1 MNIKL
6 PFFLLIPMMGFSQ
19 LQIGQSIYGEAPGDV
34 SGASVDI
41 SANGRIIAIGAPGN
55 DNSNG
60 FGAGHVRIYENVLGD
75 WIQIGQDIDGE
86 NDSDGSGNSV
96 SLSADGNIVAIA
108 SPGSSNNGFAAGH
121 VRVFENI
128 LGVWTQMGNNIEGQ
142 GEEDYSS
149 SSVFLSAN
157 GNVVAI
163 AGGAGVYSTGYVR
176 IYENVLGD
184 WVQIGQDI
192 NGENM
197 GDAYNGQSISLS
209 ENGNIIAIG
218 SPSSSNENGE
228 FSGQVRVYEF
238 IEGVWTQIGQ
248 DIMGESEGD
257 NSGYS
262 VSISSNGNI
271 LAIGAHYNGGNGTE
285 SGHVRIYEN
294 ILGEWIQVGQ
304 DIDGEAFYNW
314 SGFSV
319 SLSADGKIIAIGAPA
334 NDTHGNG
341 NGSYWLDYGHVRI
354 YENILGE
361 WIQVGQDID
370 GENMQDTFGWA
381 VSLSAD
387 GKTVIAGAP
396 SNHKDG
402 TEHNIGQVR
411 IYDISDVL
419 SKERFLQERFNIYPN
434 PTAGILN
441 ISLDDNLSLEQV
453 IIYNSLGHVVFG
465 GNKRNFDVNNL
476 ANGVYFLEVITDYGR
491 ATKKLIVKK

>member
-1 MNIKL
+1 MNKKL
-6 PFFLLIPMMGFSQ
+6 LFFLLIPMMGFSQ
-19 LQIGQSIYGEAPGDV
+19 LQIGQSIYGETPSDV
-34 SGASVDI
+34 SGTSVDI

-108 SPGSSNNGFAAGH
+108 SPGNSNNGFVSGH
-121 VRVFENI
+121 ARVFENI

-218 SPSSSNENGE
+218 SPSNSNENGE

-285 SGHVRIYEN
+285 S
-294 ILGEWIQVGQ
+294 
-304 DIDGEAFYNW
+304 
-314 SGFSV
+314 
-319 SLSADGKIIAIGAPA
+319 
-334 NDTHGNG
+334 
-341 NGSYWLDYGHVRI
+341 GHVRI